1 MIDNDNCYSA
11 LDLLG
16 VLKNM
21 LLQFL
26 PYSKSEGSEPG
37 VPRTVGPKSLYSLSP
52 KGCNDFCVATHF
64 VSKNTLVSAGLQT
77 QFT

>member
-16 VLKNM
+16 VLKNT

-26 PYSKSEGSEPG
+26 PYSKCASFNFSAREGPVITCPLKYLKDLLQG
-37 VPRTVGPKSLYSLSP
+37 W
-52 KGCNDFCVATHF
+52 
-64 VSKNTLVSAGLQT
+64 KNFFGL
-77 QFT
+77 